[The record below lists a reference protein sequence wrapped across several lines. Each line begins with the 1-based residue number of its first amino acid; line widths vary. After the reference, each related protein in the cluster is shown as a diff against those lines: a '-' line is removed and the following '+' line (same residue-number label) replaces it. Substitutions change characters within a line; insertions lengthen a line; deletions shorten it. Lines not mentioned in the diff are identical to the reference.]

1 MMFKAITTMDPDISF
16 INCEIREPSDEI
28 KKLLPDENFVEVIEK
43 GKSYILNT
51 NYIVMLFR

>member
-1 MMFKAITTMDPDISF
+1 MKFTSITTMDPELWFS
-16 INCEIREPSDEI
+16 NCEIREPSEEI